1 MSIAVGIGTGVK
13 KLLDSSSLSRL
24 ETATL
29 PSPVG
34 AAFQRSSVKHDLGE
48 A

>member
-34 AAFQRSSVKHDLGE
+34 AFQRSSVKHDLGDY
-48 A
+48 